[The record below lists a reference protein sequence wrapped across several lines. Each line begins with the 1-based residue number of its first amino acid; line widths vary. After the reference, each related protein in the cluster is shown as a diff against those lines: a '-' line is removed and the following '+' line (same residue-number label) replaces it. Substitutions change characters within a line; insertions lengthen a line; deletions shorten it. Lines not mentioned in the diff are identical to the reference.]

1 MHFKKK
7 EEQQNYKINISAR
20 KSNKKETNI
29 FEVDQKK
36 NKQKNNL
43 EMGTEK
49 NSVLQAYLGQFR
61 TDILTYKQYKD
72 TKKNL
77 DNNKKGKKSQQ
88 KREQRENLRK
98 ICIKEIC

>member
-1 MHFKKK
+1 
-7 EEQQNYKINISAR
+7 
-20 KSNKKETNI
+20 
-29 FEVDQKK
+29 
-36 NKQKNNL
+36 
-43 EMGTEK
+43 MGTEK

-88 KREQRENLRK
+88 KREQRKFKKNMYKRDLLTK
-98 ICIKEIC
+98 IEQVIKIPQCKCIIFYDKNKNKN